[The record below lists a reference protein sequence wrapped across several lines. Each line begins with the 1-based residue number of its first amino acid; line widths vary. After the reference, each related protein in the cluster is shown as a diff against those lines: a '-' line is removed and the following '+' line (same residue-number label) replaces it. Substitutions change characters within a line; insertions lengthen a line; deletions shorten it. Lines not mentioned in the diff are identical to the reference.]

1 MCQFIHLWYTLY
13 IVHMNYIRV
22 TMKAYYRFVFLTLD
36 YDDIGTKLSTK
47 CQKNDTSLATPAIPL
62 QSTSTRQATEE
73 YEDYVNQGLGPVYYS
88 SVKDGD
94 YGNEYDY
101 ISDNPGSVV
110 MMATN
115 PAYQT
120 TSHPNSTSGVI
131 WDKKTVTLMM

>member
-1 MCQFIHLWYTLY
+1 
-13 IVHMNYIRV
+13 MNYLQRNYENID
-22 TMKAYYRFVFLTLD
+22 YRFVFRTSD

-47 CQKNDTSLATPAIPL
+47 HQKNDTSLATPAIPL
-62 QSTSTRQATEE
+62 QPTTTRQSTEE

-101 ISDNPGSVV
+101 IPDNADPVL

-115 PAYQT
+115 PAYQS
-120 TSHPNSTSGVI
+120 TSHPTSTSGAI
-131 WDKKTVTLMM
+131 WDKKSVTTN

>member
-1 MCQFIHLWYTLY
+1 MFSL
-13 IVHMNYIRV
+13 
-22 TMKAYYRFVFLTLD
+22 LTSD
-36 YDDIGTKLSTK
+36 YDDIDTKLSTK

-62 QSTSTRQATEE
+62 QSTSTRQSTEE

-94 YGNEYDY
+94 YGNEYD
-101 ISDNPGSVV
+101 IPDNAGPVL

-120 TSHPNSTSGVI
+120 TSHPTNTSGAT
-131 WDKKTVTLMM
+131 WDKKIVTTH

>member
-1 MCQFIHLWYTLY
+1 
-13 IVHMNYIRV
+13 
-22 TMKAYYRFVFLTLD
+22 MKAYYRFVFLTLD

-120 TSHPNSTSGVI
+120 TSHPNSTSGAI